1 MGAAKKLV
9 DKKALRDLVPLNALS
24 PMHVDEVAAKA
35 VIEEVRAGRFIFRQG
50 DRDNQSIYV
59 LNGEVSIIGDDNE
72 VLGSVHG
79 GADNARHPIGHQQ
92 PRQVSARAKSNVIV
106 ARIDSSLLDI
116 LLTWDESSGY
126 EVSEIDSNDEDDW
139 MTRMLQS
146 PAFMQL
152 PPANIQQLLM
162 KMESRPVTAG
172 EVIVRQ
178 GDEGDY
184 FYVITSGRCVVTR
197 KATAQGKEVK
207 LAELGDGAS
216 FGEDAL
222 VSNNKRNATITMLTD
237 GTLMRLAKKDFQEL
251 LQAPL
256 VHQVSYEQAATLAE
270 DGAIWLDV
278 RLPGEFE
285 NGAIP
290 GARNIPLSGL
300 RDPSTRLEEDG
311 RFVLC
316 CDTGRRSAS
325 GAFVLSQRGLDVYVL
340 EGGLHAVPASVL
352 VQADGSPAHASP
364 AASAEVIPLDTS
376 SDPASAANADGDA
389 RLHELKARY
398 DREMERIKEFQET
411 ARQTIQSAQQARKAA
426 EEKTNGLQ
434 AQVQEA
440 QAALAR
446 AEAGGGADDTRI
458 LELEKRLE
466 QARLA
471 QEQLRGELS
480 DAQETQAEAETRL
493 KQYEQQLSEARE
505 AGRRELVEAQAE
517 LAVSRQQI
525 TELEQEQSQSEAR
538 LQQLRKELE
547 AGQGDSARQLEQLS
561 GELESVRTELGQLRT
576 TLEAAELARADLE
589 KQRQDVQRER
599 DELQARLETAREEGG
614 GELGERQQQIDD
626 LESELVQL
634 RRSHEEQGSRA
645 SQLAV
650 ERDASREQL
659 ALLQQEQAGL
669 QQRLDE
675 QHYSAGQEQESLRAE
690 RDAASAEA
698 EQARARVAELEQSL
712 RGGSEEL
719 SELQTQVTRYE
730 EQLRERQEAAASAA
744 QEAAARE
751 TDALASL
758 REAQEQLQA
767 VQKELEQ
774 RDTRLVAL
782 DTSLQEQ
789 GTLQE
794 SRQQEMEALRVQLD
808 ERGTDLDRLRQEVEA
823 ASGREGGLQVQLD
836 TLRQE
841 SEAALA
847 DARTQVES
855 AQQALGEEKET
866 LQQELERLRT
876 DLAASIRALEQR
888 EAEQQ
893 DLTRA
898 RQEAQAALAEHATLE
913 AGLREELGSLEKSLE
928 AARSAA
934 AAAVEAH
941 ASELAGRE
949 QALGQQIAALQDELA
964 SRGAGVAELES
975 GQQQLQAEL
984 AVAREARQGLEQ
996 ELEAVREQDAARQAQ
1011 QEEEL
1016 QARQQEITRL
1026 ESDLAS
1032 LKGGE
1037 ADLDAE
1043 RQRLQQELETA
1054 QAELAKA
1061 REQEAERQHLQQAL
1075 EAARAELASAQE
1087 QEGTAAAEREQQRQ
1101 GLAEQEALVAS
1112 VRAELAEA
1120 TEAREQERGRL
1131 QGQLD
1136 EARQSL
1142 ESAQKE
1148 LTRLRTQQA
1157 DATTGSMP
1165 SPGLEARIA
1174 TLEEQLEQAQSEAQE
1189 LRTREQ
1195 VMFEEI
1201 DKLRAEAEVA
1211 QGLAELHGEGS
1222 GGKAS
1227 SALQQELSQARQNV
1241 QIAVRLR
1248 GEAEAGRNR
1257 AEMELQRLQESLATQ
1272 DTDQALRTSVVEV
1285 PSLDEPEEAP
1295 EAAPAAPPT
1304 AVAPPPR
1311 EPIPEPSRTG
1321 GGPWL
1326 GVLLGLVLGL
1336 AGAAGGFYL
1345 FQSGSNAQQDEPAPT
1360 ERESPVTEAIPAE
1373 TVQASP
1379 PASVPPETPV
1389 REPVSPA
1396 PEPMVEPEGEPVVR
1410 RFSDPLSDDG
1420 RGPRMVELRATEFQM
1435 GSGPG
1440 SPHFEERPRHRV
1452 QLKAFAIAAREV
1464 SFAEYDRFAEATE
1477 RPLPDDMGWGRGD
1490 LPVMQVSW
1498 EDARAY
1504 AEWLSAQTGLRYR
1517 LPTEAEW
1524 EYAARGGKDTRYWWG
1539 NDLVPG
1545 QANCHDCGS
1554 DWDGRR
1560 SAPVGSFAAN
1570 PFGLHDMHGNVQEWV
1585 QDCYQDDYQ
1594 AAPGDGRAVETAG
1607 CARRAVRGGGYSSVA
1622 DSLRSTARGQLAP
1635 DSRLDHVG
1643 FRVARDR

>member
-79 GADNARHPIGHQQ
+79 GADNARHPMGHQQ

-126 EVSEIDSNDEDDW
+126 EVSEIDSDDEDDW

-162 KMESRPVTAG
+162 KMESLPVTSG

-184 FYVITSGRCVVTR
+184 FYVITTGRCVVTR

-311 RFVLC
+311 RFILC

-376 SDPASAANADGDA
+376 SESASAANADGDA
-389 RLHELKARY
+389 RLHQMKARY

-434 AQVQEA
+434 AQLTEA

-458 LELEKRLE
+458 QELEKRLE
-466 QARLA
+466 QAALA

-505 AGRRELVEAQAE
+505 AGRRELAEAQAE
-517 LAVSRQQI
+517 LAASRQQI

-538 LQQLRKELE
+538 LQQMGKELE
-547 AGQGDSARQLEQLS
+547 AGQGDSTRQLEQLS
-561 GELESVRTELGQLRT
+561 GELESVRAELGQVRT
-576 TLEAAELARADLE
+576 TLEAAELARAELE
-589 KQRQDVQRER
+589 KQRQDVQHER
-599 DELQARLETAREEGG
+599 DELQARLETAREEVR
-614 GELGERQQQIDD
+614 GELGEHQLQIDG

-634 RRSHEEQGSRA
+634 RRSHEELGSRA
-645 SQLAV
+645 SQLAS

-659 ALLQQEQAGL
+659 AMLRQEQAGL

-675 QHYSAGQEQESLRAE
+675 QHNSAGQEQESLRTE
-690 RDAASAEA
+690 RDAARTEA
-698 EQARARVAELEQSL
+698 EQARARVAELERSL
-712 RGGSEEL
+712 QGGSQEL

-730 EQLRERQEAAASAA
+730 EQLQERQEAAASAA

-767 VQKELEQ
+767 LQKELEE
-774 RDTRLVAL
+774 RDNRLVAL

-789 GTLQE
+789 GALQE

-808 ERGTDLDRLRQEVEA
+808 ERGTELDRLRQEMDA
-823 ASGREGGLQVQLD
+823 ARGREGGLQAQLD

-866 LQQELERLRT
+866 LQQELERLRA
-876 DLAASIRALEQR
+876 DLAASTRALEQR

-898 RQEAQAALAEHATLE
+898 RQETETTLAEHATLE

-928 AARSAA
+928 EVRTAA

-949 QALGQQIAALQDELA
+949 QALGQQIAALQEELA

-984 AVAREARQGLEQ
+984 ALAREARQGLEQ
-996 ELEAVREQDAARQAQ
+996 ELDTVREQDAARQAQ

-1026 ESDLAS
+1026 ESELAS

-1054 QAELAKA
+1054 LAELAKA
-1061 REQEAERQHLQQAL
+1061 REQDAERQQLAQEL

-1087 QEGTAAAEREQQRQ
+1087 QE
-1101 GLAEQEALVAS
+1101 ALVAS
-1112 VRAELAEA
+1112 VRAELVEA

-1148 LTRLRTQQA
+1148 LTRLRTEQA

-1165 SPGLEARIA
+1165 SPGLESRIA

-1211 QGLAELHGEGS
+1211 QGLAELHGEGN

-1227 SALQQELSQARQNV
+1227 SALEQELAQARQNV

-1248 GEAEAGRNR
+1248 GEAEEGRNR
-1257 AEMELQRLQESLATQ
+1257 AEMELRRLQESLATQ
-1272 DTDQALRTSVVEV
+1272 DTDQALRTTVVEV

-1295 EAAPAAPPT
+1295 EAAPAAPAT
-1304 AVAPPPR
+1304 AVAPAPR
-1311 EPIPEPSRTG
+1311 ETIPEPSRAG

-1326 GVLLGLVLGL
+1326 GVLLGLILGL
-1336 AGAAGGFYL
+1336 AGAAAGFYL
-1345 FQSGSNAQQDEPAPT
+1345 FQSGSNAQEDKPAPT
-1360 ERESPVTEAIPAE
+1360 EREAPVTEANPAE
-1373 TVQASP
+1373 TVQAPP
-1379 PASVPPETPV
+1379 PASVPPETPARV
-1389 REPVSPA
+1389 PVSPA
-1396 PEPMVEPEGEPVVR
+1396 PAPEPVPPAPAPVVEPDWEPVVR

-1464 SFAEYDRFAEATE
+1464 SFAEYDRFAEATG

-1504 AEWLSAQTGLRYR
+1504 AEWLSAQTGRRYR

-1554 DWDGRR
+1554 DWDGSRT
-1560 SAPVGSFAAN
+1560 APVGSFAAN

-1585 QDCYQDDYQ
+1585 QDCYQDNYQ

-1607 CARRAVRGGGYSSVA
+1607 CARRVVRGGGYASVA